1 MTDRNEDRVRE
12 RAYAIWEKEGR
23 PEGEDLRHWSDA
35 EAELRG
41 DETPRPANSS
51 KKPKPRPGQ
60 LASPSRRRRW
70 QTPIDRSGCSYRVME
85 AIAEIKASCR

>member
-41 DETPRPANSS
+41 DETPKASEQRKQLEETEGATGA
-51 KKPKPRPGQ
+51 PGIPI
-60 LASPSRRRRW
+60 ASPS
-70 QTPIDRSGCSYRVME
+70 M
-85 AIAEIKASCR
+85 ASPD

>member
-23 PEGEDLRHWSDA
+23 PDGEDLRHWSAA

-41 DETPRPANSS
+41 ETTNEQARKQIEETEAATRATGVPVPPPS
-51 KKPKPRPGQ
+51 
-60 LASPSRRRRW
+60 LASP
-70 QTPIDRSGCSYRVME
+70 D
-85 AIAEIKASCR
+85 